1 MLDMII
7 REAAAKFG
15 LGDKGGMIVS
25 ALLGMMFKKESGG
38 LAGFLDM
45 FKQKGL
51 ADLASSWI
59 GGGKGLPLG
68 INPTQME
75 NAIGGGLVKDLA
87 AKTGLGSGP
96 LGSAVGFMLPNIV
109 HALTGD
115 GKVPTGIPAA
125 ISQYMSGDKAG
136 SGAVA
141 GAAAAAGGAAVGAA
155 VSAGKA
161 ALGGATGG
169 AGAAAGR
176 AAVVGGAA
184 DKAAAAVGS
193 LAPGAAAS
201 GGIPK
206 WVWLL
211 IPAVLA
217 IGWFMTRK
225 PGEAPAPA
233 AQAPKAAPAVEA
245 PRPAPVVEAPKPTEA
260 PAPAPVAEAP
270 KDAAAQLDALKAAGN
285 VSGDDLVKALNMT
298 NIRFATGSAK
308 ITPESMDIVKKAAE
322 TIKAAAA
329 GTKIEVG
336 GHTDNVG
343 NPASNMKLS
352 DARAQS
358 VMSALVGLGVGKGV
372 LTAKGY
378 GDSKPVA
385 SNDTTEGKAQNRRME
400 YSLVK

>member
-38 LAGFLDM
+38 LGGFLDM

-51 ADLASSWI
+51 ASLATSWI
-59 GGGKGLPLG
+59 GGGSGLPLG
-68 INPTQME
+68 INPTQLE
-75 NAIGGGLVKDLA
+75 NVIGGDLMKSIA
-87 AKTGLGSGP
+87 TKTGLPSGP
-96 LGSAVGFMLPNIV
+96 ISSALAFVLPKII
-109 HALTGD
+109 HSLTAD

-125 ISQYMSGDKAG
+125 ISQYMSADSA
-136 SGAVA
+136 SA
-141 GAAAAAGGAAVGAA
+141 GAAAGAAAVGAA
-155 VSAGKA
+155 AASVGAAGKAAVGSAAEKAGAAASTAGKA
-161 ALGGATGG
+161 ALGAAAGNV
-169 AGAAAGR
+169 AGAAASM
-176 AAVVGGAA
+176 AP
-184 DKAAAAVGS
+184 AAA
-193 LAPGAAAS
+193 

-211 IPAVLA
+211 VPAVLA
-217 IGWFMTRK
+217 LGWCAMQK
-225 PGEAPAPA
+225 KADAPVAE
-233 AQAPKAAPAVEA
+233 APKAAPAVEA
-245 PRPAPVVEAPKPTEA
+245 PKPAPVVEAPKPTDAPTPA
-260 PAPAPVAEAP
+260 PAPAAEPP
-270 KDAAAQLDALKAAGN
+270 KDAAAALDALKAAGN

-322 TIKAAAA
+322 TIKAAAT

-352 DARAQS
+352 DARAIS
-358 VMSALVGLGVGKGV
+358 VMSALVGLGVGKDV

-378 GDSKPVA
+378 GDSKPVD
-385 SNDTTEGKAQNRRME
+385 SNDTAEGKAKNRRME